1 MLLHNGAECFLLP
14 VIFLNIIANTPLFFK
29 NLPYTNL
36 VIGLLAYPFIRRIS
50 CREIAMEGMRMK
62 KLWVVLS
69 ILLLLSTLVWGVSA
83 EGLDVQAKSALLMDV
98 ATGTILYEKNAHEP
112 LPPASV
118 TKVMTMLLIMEA
130 IDSGAVSYSD
140 TVTTSETA
148 AAKGGSQVFL
158 KVGETM
164 SVSEMLKS
172 IAVSSAND
180 CACAMAE
187 HIAGSEAA
195 FVERMNERAK
205 ELGLNDTHFV
215 NCTGLDDGPDAAN
228 HRTSAHDIAVMSR
241 ELLARHPDI
250 TKYTTIWMDTRR
262 GGAFGLSNT
271 NKLIRFYPG
280 ATGLKTGFTSTAG
293 YCLSATA
300 KREDLELIAVVMGCE
315 SSQKRSADCKTLL
328 DYGYANYSVVRP
340 GLKEGRT
347 VAVHLGKEA
356 TVPVELVDRR
366 EILVDKA
373 KRTSLS
379 AKVELVQMVPAP
391 VKKGQNLGTI
401 KVYADEKMLIQ
412 LPLVAG
418 AAVEKLSFWDVY
430 KIVLRRVALAQPAA

>member
-1 MLLHNGAECFLLP
+1 MLLHNGAECYLLP

-36 VIGLLAYPFIRRIS
+36 VIGLLAYPFTRRIS

-187 HIAGSEAA
+187 HLAGSEAA

-215 NCTGLDDGPDAAN
+215 NCTGLDDEPEAKE
-228 HRTSAHDIAVMSR
+228 HLTSAYDIAVMSR
-241 ELLARHPDI
+241 ELLRHDAI
-250 TKYTTIWMDTRR
+250 RKYTTIWMDTVRD
-262 GGAFGLSNT
+262 GQFGLSNT
-271 NKLIRFYPG
+271 NKLVRFYEG
-280 ATGLKTGFTSTAG
+280 TTGLKTGYTSSAG
-293 YCLSATA
+293 HCLSASA
-300 KREDLELIAVVMGCE
+300 QRSGMELIAVVLGCSSSTDRFE
-315 SSQKRSADCKTLL
+315 SAKALL
-328 DYGYANYSVVRP
+328 DHGFANYALVEVDP
-340 GLKEGRT
+340 GALDPIPVKLGMQDT
-347 VAVHLGKEA
+347 VCAVPQTTTPL
-356 TVPVELVDRR
+356 
-366 EILVDKA
+366 LVDKNA
-373 KRTSLS
+373 AANITRQAQLPDT
-379 AKVELVQMVPAP
+379 VPAP
-391 VKKGQNLGTI
+391 VAEGEVLGTLMI
-401 KVYADEKMLIQ
+401 RAGDQELARI
-412 LPLVAG
+412 PLVAET
-418 AAVEKLSFWDVY
+418 AVERQGLGEIY
-430 KIVLRRVALAQPAA
+430 GRILRHLCMSSS